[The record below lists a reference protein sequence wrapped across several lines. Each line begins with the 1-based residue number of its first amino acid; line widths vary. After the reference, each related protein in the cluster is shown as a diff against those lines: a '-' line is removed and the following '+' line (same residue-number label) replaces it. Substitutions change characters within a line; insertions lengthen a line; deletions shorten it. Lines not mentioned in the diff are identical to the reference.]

1 MEKKLTKELLLQY
14 AQHSN
19 RDVREAYQDRIYAEL
34 LKGDKGLVTIDD
46 IAFGENFS
54 KYTFYKKLTQKAQA
68 TLGLMSK
75 SWEIYFKLISHYKQD
90 CNFVAWDVI
99 GLIKTL
105 PFRLKKLCYNWL
117 EQQPLEAFSGL
128 VVGELLEYPLDY
140 KLYEIALKHC
150 PYLKGEYYDIANYL
164 KEYPIDKINYLLNIV
179 EALPNME
186 ESRSAED
193 FSELL
198 LSNLHILPENKK
210 LAKKRI
216 EDILLK
222 IFSNSQ
228 NGACSNVVSELLR
241 TACREKKINTNCCL
255 SLIGLSMNYIK
266 MRNQPFLEE
275 QLQDLYKLT
284 QNNNKSFA
292 SVYAILAKAMSLSNG
307 SGSEIE
313 MANLSQIFQVNKKNK
328 TFLKNFLPKYKK
340 LYLQHISMVDD
351 ASPVTFYRLFS
362 FWSEMDKK
370 VLIETIRHAPSRCY
384 ESILGH
390 IRSKTPEFW
399 SEAFDI
405 LDLQKFSNYALA
417 TNLITQLNNEVY
429 AHLADVTLE
438 SLKKILDYY
447 NDFDYE
453 TATILSKRL
462 KSNPLTA
469 SLTVKCKDL
478 TVQQVKSLLK
488 IIKE

>member
-19 RDVREAYQDRIYAEL
+19 RDVREAYQNRIYAEL

-46 IAFGENFS
+46 IVFGENFS
-54 KYTFYKKLTQKAQA
+54 KYTFYTKLTKKAQA
-68 TLGLMSK
+68 TLGVMSK
-75 SWEIYFKLISHYKQD
+75 SWEIYFKVISHYKQD

-99 GLIKTL
+99 GLIETL

-117 EQQPLEAFSGL
+117 EQQPQETFSGL
-128 VVGELLEYPLDY
+128 VVGELLKYPLDY
-140 KLYEIALKHC
+140 KLYEIALKHY
-150 PYLKGEYYDIANYL
+150 PHLKGEYYDIAHYL
-164 KEYPIDKINYLLNIV
+164 KEYPIDKVNYLLNIV
-179 EALPNME
+179 EALPNIE
-186 ESRSAED
+186 KSRNAED

-210 LAKKRI
+210 LARKRI

-228 NGACSNVVSELLR
+228 NDACNNVTSNLLR
-241 TACREKKINTNCCL
+241 MSCREKKINTNCYL

-275 QLQDLYKLT
+275 QLQDLYKST

-292 SVYAILAKAMSLSNG
+292 PVYGILSKAMSLPNG
-307 SGSEIE
+307 GGLETD
-313 MANLSQIFQVNKKNK
+313 MANLSQIFQINKENK

-351 ASPVTFYRLFS
+351 ASPVTFYRLFN
-362 FWSEMDKK
+362 FWSEMDKN

-384 ESILGH
+384 ESILGY
-390 IRSKTPEFW
+390 IRSKTPELW
-399 SEAFDI
+399 SEAFDT

-417 TNLITQLNNEVY
+417 TNLITQLNDETY

-438 SLKKILDYY
+438 SIKKILDYY

-453 TATILSKRL
+453 EATILSKRL

-469 SLTVKCKDL
+469 SLTVKCREL
-478 TVQQVKSLLK
+478 SVQQVKSLLK